1 MTAIWYFMDATSLLN
16 SNRTKILEL
25 EDELSTQLYGI
36 NSERDEI
43 EVASPLSLRG

>member
-25 EDELSTQLYGI
+25 EDELSTQL
-36 NSERDEI
+36 RDIIAEI
-43 EVASPLSLRG
+43 ASGLFLRG